1 MPNTRDIRNRIRG
14 VKNTQKITR
23 AMQLVASSKMKKAQD
38 RALEGR
44 PYAQLLARMLAF
56 LTDKVDVE
64 DFKHPFL
71 DERDVRKRG
80 ILLIST
86 DRGLC
91 GPLNANLFR
100 EVAQMGKDNVA
111 FVTVGRKAR
120 QFISRTG
127 RELLADFPISEQA
140 QFKELRPVVEFL
152 IKQFKDG
159 EIDSIEILY
168 PRFKNTL
175 IQEPALIPLLPLDDL
190 KEYVHKFAKS
200 QGREILKDT
209 RGVVYEPAPEEILNK
224 LLDRFVKREIYQML
238 VDARASEHSARMV
251 AMKAATDNAKKLTDS
266 LTLQYNKARQAGI
279 TQEIL
284 EITAASQHA

>member
-14 VKNTQKITR
+14 VTNTQKITR
-23 AMQLVASSKMKKAQD
+23 AMQLVAASKMKKAQD

-44 PYAQLLARMLAF
+44 PYAQQLARMLAS
-56 LTDKVDVE
+56 LTDKVE
-64 DFKHPFL
+64 DFSHPFIE
-71 DERDVRKRG
+71 EREVKKRG

-91 GPLNANLFR
+91 GSLNANLFR
-100 EVAQMGKDNVA
+100 EVGNLDKSATA
-111 FVTVGRKAR
+111 FVTIGRKAR

-127 RELLADFPISEQA
+127 RELMADFPISEEA
-140 QFKELRPVVEFL
+140 TFKELRPVVEFM
-152 IKQFKDG
+152 IEQFKEG
-159 EIDSIEILY
+159 TIDSIEILY
-168 PRFKNTL
+168 PRFRNTL
-175 IQEPALIPLLPLDDL
+175 IQEPALVPLLPLTSL
-190 KEYVHKFAKS
+190 TEYVRKFAKE
-200 QGREILKDT
+200 QGVELVEDSREL
-209 RGVVYEPAPEEILNK
+209 VFEPSPDVILNK
-224 LLDRFVKREIYQML
+224 LLDRFVKREAYQML

-284 EITAASQHA
+284 EITAAAQHS

>member
-23 AMQLVASSKMKKAQD
+23 AMQLVAASKMKKAQD

-44 PYAQLLARMLAF
+44 PYAQLLSRMLAS
-56 LTDKVDVE
+56 LTDKVK
-64 DFKHPFL
+64 DFSHPFL
-71 DERDVRKRG
+71 EQREVRKRG
-80 ILLIST
+80 VLLIST

-91 GPLNANLFR
+91 GSLNANLFR
-100 EVAQMGKDNVA
+100 EVASLDKEKTA
-111 FVTVGRKAR
+111 FVTIGRKAR

-127 RELLADFPISEQA
+127 RNLLADYPVSEEA
-140 QFKELRPVVEFL
+140 LFSEIRPVIEFL
-152 IKQFKDG
+152 IQQYEEGAVDT
-159 EIDSIEILY
+159 IEILY

-175 IQEPALIPLLPLDDL
+175 IQEPRLLPLLPLTNL
-190 KEYVHKFAKS
+190 KQFVHQLAEAE
-200 QGREILKDT
+200 GIEVLNENREFLF
-209 RGVVYEPAPEEILNK
+209 EPSAEEILN
-224 LLDRFVKREIYQML
+224 LLLSRFIKRQAYQTL
-238 VDARASEHSARMV
+238 IDARASEHSARMV

-284 EITAASQHA
+284 EITAASQHSG